1 MLWDYSLQA
10 MQLCTAALYSGGHQ
24 LSISKEI
31 RERELQRLSL
41 ELLQVLLTSVSK
53 PLKQL
58 LSGIIDIGSLRLL
71 HRVTSLGKTR

>member
-41 ELLQVLLTSVSK
+41 ELLQVLLTSDSR
-53 PLKQL
+53 PLK
-58 LSGIIDIGSLRLL
+58 
-71 HRVTSLGKTR
+71 